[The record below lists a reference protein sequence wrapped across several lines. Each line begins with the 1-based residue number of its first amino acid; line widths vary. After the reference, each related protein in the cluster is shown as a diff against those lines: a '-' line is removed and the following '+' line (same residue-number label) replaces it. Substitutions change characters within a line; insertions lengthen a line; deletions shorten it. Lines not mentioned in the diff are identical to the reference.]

1 MRLLSG
7 SNGSDWPGVVV
18 SGTTATFEQ
27 AEATDKRVDRPWLP
41 ADTTSRKVPTLAS
54 LGKFASGIKATP
66 SANQTDRDDLD
77 DLVDR
82 YVVTSVVTSTSGPQ
96 RDATDAGS

>member
-1 MRLLSG
+1 MRLLNG

-41 ADTTSRKVPTLAS
+41 VGSNAGERDKGDSERT
-54 LGKFASGIKATP
+54 G
-66 SANQTDRDDLD
+66 NQTDRD
-77 DLVDR
+77 R
-82 YVVTSVVTSTSGPQ
+82 
-96 RDATDAGS
+96 